1 MRNQLIILL
10 LLLLPICTH
19 AQVSELMYGRSQGI
33 TLGLEKN
40 NTVFL
45 KYNWRNGFSV
55 GAKHTVI
62 VDKVEYQSFRIEGGY
77 TWNNNYITL
86 NATPFVTSDW
96 KGSFYNAGASLGL
109 LSNYY
114 SKYARIG
121 AEYVPYYDSDLK
133 MQHGWAVKG
142 LVNVTKEIALLAE
155 YGRKPDYRIA
165 YKRMYTGVMFQ
176 VENLTVMPMLEIP
189 IYDGGLHASHSSVVV
204 NLAYRFEKRR

>member
-10 LLLLPICTH
+10 FLLLPICTD
-19 AQVSELMYGRSQGI
+19 AQVPELMYGRNQGV

-40 NTVFL
+40 NSVFL
-45 KYNWRNGFSV
+45 EYILKNGFGV
-55 GAKHTVI
+55 GVKHTVI

-77 TWNNNYITL
+77 TWNNNYIAL
-86 NATPFVTSDW
+86 NASPFMTSDW
-96 KGSFYNAGASLGL
+96 KGSFYNVGTHLGV

-114 SKYARIG
+114 SNYARIG

-142 LVNVTKEIALLAE
+142 LVNVTKEMALLAE
-155 YGRKPDYRIA
+155 YSRKPDFRIA
-165 YKRMYTGVMFQ
+165 YKRMYAGAKFHVK
-176 VENLTVMPMLEIP
+176 NLTVTPMLEVP

-204 NLAYRFEKRR
+204 NLAYTFAKR